1 MFQSCPLTH
10 IQFVQVLSAYGFGR
24 TVPALLTII
33 VSAVMHEYMMAV
45 GLGFCLPLVS
55 ILFGVIGGE
64 FCVCVCVCVC
74 GMWCVC
80 VCVCVACGVC
90 VCVCVWCVLG
100 GLHAICA
107 KNKRHNTPHP

>member
-1 MFQSCPLTH
+1 MFQSCPPTH

-74 GMWCVC
+74 VCGMWCVC
-80 VCVCVACGVC
+80 VCGVC
-90 VCVCVWCVLG
+90 WAACMQFVQRIKGITPHTL
-100 GLHAICA
+100 
-107 KNKRHNTPHP
+107 NTPRL